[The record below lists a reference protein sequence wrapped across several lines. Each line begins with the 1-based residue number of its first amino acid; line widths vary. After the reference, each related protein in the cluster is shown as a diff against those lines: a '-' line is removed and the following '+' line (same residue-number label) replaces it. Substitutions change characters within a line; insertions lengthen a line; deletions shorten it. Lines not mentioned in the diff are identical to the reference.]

1 MIGFISPL
9 NIGGEYSDTAYLST
23 SKVHYGEGT
32 EAVHVI
38 IESSISGRDIS
49 NFNSSEKEVLFPRN
63 TKFRINDINF
73 KDGIVQ
79 MTWSEI
85 HE

>member
-1 MIGFISPL
+1 M
-9 NIGGEYSDTAYLST
+9 EQA
-23 SKVHYGEGT
+23 
-32 EAVHVI
+32 HVI

-85 HE
+85 YE